1 MRINWL
7 KSASEP
13 SLDEILSD
21 LITQALMRSDGLD
34 ADQVR
39 LVAIAARR
47 KGGRRAAPSGGQ
59 VNAVSGPVMSEE
71 SFRQL

>member
-1 MRINWL
+1 MRVNWL

-13 SLDEILSD
+13 RLDEILSD
-21 LITQALMRSDGLD
+21 PITKALMRSDGLD

-47 KGGRRAAPSGGQ
+47 KGVGERPLQEDSQDSERDFRGQ
-59 VNAVSGPVMSEE
+59 QPDFSS
-71 SFRQL
+71 

>member
-1 MRINWL
+1 MRVNWL

-21 LITQALMRSDGLD
+21 PITQALMRSDGLD

-39 LVAIAARR
+39 LVPLLP
-47 KGGRRAAPSGGQ
+47 GGKFSRGLER
-59 VNAVSGPVMSEE
+59 
-71 SFRQL
+71 F

>member
-1 MRINWL
+1 MRVNWL

-21 LITQALMRSDGLD
+21 PITQALMRSDGLD

-47 KGGRRAAPSGGQ
+47 KVFNGLER
-59 VNAVSGPVMSEE
+59 
-71 SFRQL
+71 F

>member
-1 MRINWL
+1 MRVNWL

-21 LITQALMRSDGLD
+21 PITQALMRSDGLD

-39 LVAIAARR
+39 LVAIAAGW

-59 VNAVSGPVMSEE
+59 P
-71 SFRQL
+71 

>member
-1 MRINWL
+1 MRVNWL

-21 LITQALMRSDGLD
+21 PITQALMRSDGLD

-47 KGGRRAAPSGGQ
+47 KVFTRSGAFLRHAGAPRRSCAW
-59 VNAVSGPVMSEE
+59 
-71 SFRQL
+71 